1 MTSINLCEKLFQPS
15 TTGPPTSTITVA
27 TGHREAQN
35 YRVRKCTA
43 YSPHPP
49 PPYPSHHPH
58 HASLLPSPKKGLYR
72 ATKIPTAAK
81 RPTMAPWAVL
91 AVAAP
96 LKGVTVGAA
105 MVVAL
110 VGTCGWPS
118 VNSETGAMVV
128 RTDAVGVVSRVVTTA
143 AEVTV
148 GVSVVIGATG
158 VVVGAAGEVA
168 GSLGIVAG
176 AAGVVAGAAGVVP
189 GMGRVTP
196 TLPQR
201 LWAKAMAAER
211 EWVSVKSSRFDASSR
226 TYRRSRW
233 GCRQL
238 APEA

>member
-1 MTSINLCEKLFQPS
+1 
-15 TTGPPTSTITVA
+15 
-27 TGHREAQN
+27 
-35 YRVRKCTA
+35 
-43 YSPHPP
+43 
-49 PPYPSHHPH
+49 
-58 HASLLPSPKKGLYR
+58 
-72 ATKIPTAAK
+72 
-81 RPTMAPWAVL
+81 MAPWAVL
-91 AVAAP
+91 AEAAP

-128 RTDAVGVVSRVVTTA
+128 RTEAEGVVSMVVTTA

-148 GVSVVIGATG
+148 GVSVAIGVIGVVIG
-158 VVVGAAGEVA
+158 VVIGAAGEVA
-168 GSLGIVAG
+168 GALGIVAG
-176 AAGVVAGAAGVVP
+176 AAGVVAGAAGLVP

-201 LWAKAMAAER
+201 VWAKAMAAGRER
-211 EWVSVKSSRFDASSR
+211 VSVKSSRVNASSR
-226 TYRRSRW
+226 TYRQSRW

>member
-1 MTSINLCEKLFQPS
+1 M
-15 TTGPPTSTITVA
+15 
-27 TGHREAQN
+27 
-35 YRVRKCTA
+35 
-43 YSPHPP
+43 
-49 PPYPSHHPH
+49 
-58 HASLLPSPKKGLYR
+58 
-72 ATKIPTAAK
+72 
-81 RPTMAPWAVL
+81 
-91 AVAAP
+91 
-96 LKGVTVGAA
+96 KGVTVGAA

-128 RTDAVGVVSRVVTTA
+128 RTDAVDVVSMVVTTDAEGVVSRVVTTA

-148 GVSVVIGATG
+148 GVSVVIGAAG

-168 GSLGIVAG
+168 G
-176 AAGVVAGAAGVVP
+176 AAGVVAGVVT

-211 EWVSVKSSRFDASSR
+211 EPVSVKSSRFDASSR
-226 TYRRSRW
+226 TYRQSRW
-233 GCRQL
+233 GCRRL